1 MKLNLRERLAE
12 FRASFLNVLRRHPLE
27 LLLLLALT
35 VTLIVCLEIDEEPNG
50 PRMLILGWGALL
62 LLIVNRLAGRSVW
75 RRIYWVAWAPLVP
88 LFLWPGLP
96 EWVESAQAVI
106 TFTILTPLALL
117 ACRRAIANER
127 FVADALVYLRS
138 AVLAMLFAYVAYGL
152 FEAILWSAAYIFGFS
167 DARWV
172 AHLSADLFFVTQ
184 FLAVPTLFMMMLDRW
199 QGREAKSSHIIEKL
213 LNWIV
218 SPAIIA
224 YAALLTIY
232 LLKIIITWTLP
243 DGGVSYMVFAFTI
256 TALVVKAFQIL
267 IEKRRYDWFYDRFS
281 LISLPFVALFW
292 IGVARR
298 IGEYGL
304 TATRVYLIVCGAVM
318 TVCILLFL
326 SRRTGRYL
334 WAVLF
339 AILAFASVAYI
350 PALNPQAIGLRSQK
364 ARFERMALDLALID
378 STGRL
383 RTTLIPLSDSV
394 RLDQYDQAFDAMD
407 YILERDTMFHQQLGI
422 KRYDHSYSVKSRL
435 MPKQLITDVVCVDS
449 EDELVT
455 TVNNAS
461 VYLPEDALIESDPA
475 YPNIYTNIMQCGYN
489 YSNDLDKLDITV
501 KDTVLISLS
510 GDELVKKQLR
520 DTGLSFEDLQYL
532 DNEQSI
538 RFLDYRDQNIR
549 IIFHYLLIVRTETGK
564 YQINSANIELVMT
577 P

>member
-1 MKLNLRERLAE
+1 MTPRIEKWISEIRKSTAT
-12 FRASFLNVLRRHPLE
+12 VIRRHPIE
-27 LLLLLALT
+27 LLLSLCSTIAMIIYFESDTEPHPWLAIAVWGIMLLLVVNLLAGNT
-35 VTLIVCLEIDEEPNG
+35 I
-50 PRMLILGWGALL
+50 
-62 LLIVNRLAGRSVW
+62 W
-75 RRIYWVAWAPLVP
+75 RRIYWVAWTPLVP
-88 LFLWPGLP
+88 LALWPGLE
-96 EWVESAQAVI
+96 EWLNSDSFFI
-106 TFTILTPLALL
+106 SIFILTPLALL
-117 ACRRAIANER
+117 ACSKAIDNRRFLSDTII
-127 FVADALVYLRS
+127 YLR
-138 AVLAMLFAYVAYGL
+138 AAILALLFANVAL
-152 FEAILWSAAYIFGFS
+152 WLCEVIIWSAIYLFGHS
-167 DARWV
+167 TILQ
-172 AHLSADLFFVTQ
+172 HLQFDLFLTTELFV
-184 FLAVPTLFMMMLDRW
+184 VPTIFMMMLDRW

-435 MPKQLITDVVCVDS
+435 MPKLLITDVVCVDS
-449 EDELVT
+449 EDELVA

-475 YPNIYTNIMQCGYN
+475 YPNIYTNIVQCGYN

-520 DTGLSFEDLQYL
+520 NTGLSFEDLQYL

-549 IIFHYLLIVRTETGK
+549 IIFYYLLIVRTETGK
-564 YQINSANIELVMT
+564 YQINSASIELVMM

>member
-1 MKLNLRERLAE
+1 MTPRIEKWISEIRKST
-12 FRASFLNVLRRHPLE
+12 ASVIRRHPIE
-27 LLLLLALT
+27 LLLSLCSTIAMIIYFESDTEPHPWLAIAVWGIMLLLVVNLLAGNT
-35 VTLIVCLEIDEEPNG
+35 I
-50 PRMLILGWGALL
+50 
-62 LLIVNRLAGRSVW
+62 W
-75 RRIYWVAWAPLVP
+75 RRIYWVAWTPLVP
-88 LFLWPGLP
+88 LALWPGLE
-96 EWVESAQAVI
+96 EWLNSDSFFI
-106 TFTILTPLALL
+106 SIFILTPLALL
-117 ACRRAIANER
+117 ACSKAIDNRRFLSDTII
-127 FVADALVYLRS
+127 YLR
-138 AVLAMLFAYVAYGL
+138 AAILALLFANVAL
-152 FEAILWSAAYIFGFS
+152 WLCEVIIWSAIYLFGHS
-167 DARWV
+167 TILQ
-172 AHLSADLFFVTQ
+172 HLQFDLFLTTELFV
-184 FLAVPTLFMMMLDRW
+184 VPTIFMMMLDRW

-267 IEKRRYDWFYDRFS
+267 IEKRRYGWFYDRFS

-435 MPKQLITDVVCVDS
+435 MPKLLITDVVCVDS

-475 YPNIYTNIMQCGYN
+475 YPNIYTNIVQCGYN

-549 IIFHYLLIVRTETGK
+549 IIFHYMLIVRTETGK
-564 YQINSANIELVMT
+564 YQINSASIDLVMT

>member
-1 MKLNLRERLAE
+1 MTPRIEKWLSEIRKSTAT
-12 FRASFLNVLRRHPLE
+12 VIRRHPIE
-27 LLLLLALT
+27 LLLSLCSTIAMIIYFESDTEPHPWLAIAVWGIMLLLVVNLLAGNT
-35 VTLIVCLEIDEEPNG
+35 I
-50 PRMLILGWGALL
+50 
-62 LLIVNRLAGRSVW
+62 W
-75 RRIYWVAWAPLVP
+75 RRIYWVAWTPLVP
-88 LFLWPGLP
+88 LALWPGLE
-96 EWVESAQAVI
+96 EWLNSDSFFI
-106 TFTILTPLALL
+106 SIFILTPLALL
-117 ACRRAIANER
+117 ACSKAIDNRRFLSDTII
-127 FVADALVYLRS
+127 YLR
-138 AVLAMLFAYVAYGL
+138 AAILALLFANVAL
-152 FEAILWSAAYIFGFS
+152 WLCEVIIWSAIYLFGHS
-167 DARWV
+167 TILQ
-172 AHLSADLFFVTQ
+172 HLQFDLFLTTELFV
-184 FLAVPTLFMMMLDRW
+184 VPTIFMMMLDRW

-350 PALNPQAIGLRSQK
+350 PALNPQTIGLRSQK

-435 MPKQLITDVVCVDS
+435 MPKLLITDVVCVDS

-461 VYLPEDALIESDPA
+461 VYLPEDARIESDPA
-475 YPNIYTNIMQCGYN
+475 YPNIYTNIVQCGYN

-549 IIFHYLLIVRTETGK
+549 IIFYYMLIVRTETGK
-564 YQINSANIELVMT
+564 YQINSASIELVMT

>member
-1 MKLNLRERLAE
+1 MTPRIEKWISEIRKSTAT
-12 FRASFLNVLRRHPLE
+12 VIRRHPIE
-27 LLLLLALT
+27 LLLSLCSTIAMIIYFESDTEPHPWLAIAVWGIMLLLVVNLLAGNT
-35 VTLIVCLEIDEEPNG
+35 I
-50 PRMLILGWGALL
+50 
-62 LLIVNRLAGRSVW
+62 W
-75 RRIYWVAWAPLVP
+75 RRIYWVAWTPLVP
-88 LFLWPGLP
+88 LALWPGLE
-96 EWVESAQAVI
+96 EWLNSDSFFI
-106 TFTILTPLALL
+106 SIFILTPLALL
-117 ACRRAIANER
+117 ACSKAIDNRRFLSDTII
-127 FVADALVYLRS
+127 YLR
-138 AVLAMLFAYVAYGL
+138 AAILALLFANVAL
-152 FEAILWSAAYIFGFS
+152 WLCEVIIWSAIYLFGHS
-167 DARWV
+167 TILQ
-172 AHLSADLFFVTQ
+172 HLQFDLFLTTELFV
-184 FLAVPTLFMMMLDRW
+184 VPTIFMMMLDRW

-350 PALNPQAIGLRSQK
+350 PALDPQAIGLRSQK
-364 ARFERMALDLALID
+364 ARFERIALDLALID

-435 MPKQLITDVVCVDS
+435 MPKLLITDVVCVDS
-449 EDELVT
+449 EDELGA

-461 VYLPEDALIESDPA
+461 VYLPEDARIESDPA
-475 YPNIYTNIMQCGYN
+475 YPNIYTNIVQCGYN

-549 IIFHYLLIVRTETGK
+549 IIFYYMLIVRTETGK
-564 YQINSANIELVMT
+564 YQINSASIELVMT

>member
-1 MKLNLRERLAE
+1 MTPRIEKWISEIRKSTAT
-12 FRASFLNVLRRHPLE
+12 VIRRHPIE
-27 LLLLLALT
+27 LLLSLCSTIAMIIYFESDTEPHPWLAIAVWGIMLLLVVNLLAGNT
-35 VTLIVCLEIDEEPNG
+35 I
-50 PRMLILGWGALL
+50 
-62 LLIVNRLAGRSVW
+62 W
-75 RRIYWVAWAPLVP
+75 RRIYWVAWTPLVP
-88 LFLWPGLP
+88 LALWPGLE
-96 EWVESAQAVI
+96 EWLNSDSFFI
-106 TFTILTPLALL
+106 SIFILTPLALL
-117 ACRRAIANER
+117 ACSKAIDNRRFLSDTII
-127 FVADALVYLRS
+127 YLR
-138 AVLAMLFAYVAYGL
+138 AAILALLFANVAL
-152 FEAILWSAAYIFGFS
+152 WLCEVIIWSAIYLFGHS
-167 DARWV
+167 TILQ
-172 AHLSADLFFVTQ
+172 HLQFDLFLTTELFV
-184 FLAVPTLFMMMLDRW
+184 VPTIFMMMLDRW

-350 PALNPQAIGLRSQK
+350 PALNPQTIGLRSQK

-407 YILERDTMFHQQLGI
+407 YILERDTLFHQQLGI

-435 MPKQLITDVVCVDS
+435 MPKLLITDVVCVDS
-449 EDELVT
+449 EDELGA

-461 VYLPEDALIESDPA
+461 VYLPEDARIESDPA
-475 YPNIYTNIMQCGYN
+475 YPNIYTNIVQCGYN

-520 DTGLSFEDLQYL
+520 NTGLSFEDLQYL

-549 IIFHYLLIVRTETGK
+549 IIFYYLLIVRTETGK
-564 YQINSANIELVMT
+564 YQINSASIELVMT

>member
-1 MKLNLRERLAE
+1 MTPRIEKWISEIRKSTAT
-12 FRASFLNVLRRHPLE
+12 VIRRHPIE
-27 LLLLLALT
+27 LLLSLCSTIAMIIYFESDTEPHPWLAIAVWGIMLLLVVNLLAGNT
-35 VTLIVCLEIDEEPNG
+35 I
-50 PRMLILGWGALL
+50 
-62 LLIVNRLAGRSVW
+62 W
-75 RRIYWVAWAPLVP
+75 RRIYWVAWTPLVP
-88 LFLWPGLP
+88 LALWPGLE
-96 EWVESAQAVI
+96 EWLNSDSFFI
-106 TFTILTPLALL
+106 SIFILTPLALL
-117 ACRRAIANER
+117 ACSKAIDNRRFLSDTII
-127 FVADALVYLRS
+127 YLR
-138 AVLAMLFAYVAYGL
+138 AAILALLFANVAL
-152 FEAILWSAAYIFGFS
+152 WLCEVIIWSAIYLFGHS
-167 DARWV
+167 TILQ
-172 AHLSADLFFVTQ
+172 HLQFDLFLTTELFV
-184 FLAVPTLFMMMLDRW
+184 VPTIFMMMLDRW

-304 TATRVYLIVCGAVM
+304 TATRVYLLVCGAVM

-350 PALNPQAIGLRSQK
+350 PALDPQAIGLRSQK

-435 MPKQLITDVVCVDS
+435 MPKLLITDVVCVDS
-449 EDELVT
+449 EDELGA

-461 VYLPEDALIESDPA
+461 VYLPEDARIESDPA
-475 YPNIYTNIMQCGYN
+475 YPNIYTNIVQCGYN

-520 DTGLSFEDLQYL
+520 NTGLSFEDLQYL

-549 IIFHYLLIVRTETGK
+549 IIFYYLLIVRTETGK
-564 YQINSANIELVMT
+564 YQINSASIELVMM

>member
-1 MKLNLRERLAE
+1 MTPRIEKWISEIRKSTAT
-12 FRASFLNVLRRHPLE
+12 VIRRHPIE
-27 LLLLLALT
+27 LLLSLCSTIAMIIYFESDTEPHPWLAIAVWGIMLLLVVNLLAGNT
-35 VTLIVCLEIDEEPNG
+35 I
-50 PRMLILGWGALL
+50 
-62 LLIVNRLAGRSVW
+62 W
-75 RRIYWVAWAPLVP
+75 RRIYWVAWTPLVP
-88 LFLWPGLP
+88 LALWPGLE
-96 EWVESAQAVI
+96 EWLNSDSFFI
-106 TFTILTPLALL
+106 SIFILTPLALL
-117 ACRRAIANER
+117 ACSKAIDNRRFLSDTII
-127 FVADALVYLRS
+127 YLR
-138 AVLAMLFAYVAYGL
+138 AAILALLFANVAL
-152 FEAILWSAAYIFGFS
+152 WLCEVIIWSAIYLFGHS
-167 DARWV
+167 TILQ
-172 AHLSADLFFVTQ
+172 HLQFDLFLTTELFV
-184 FLAVPTLFMMMLDRW
+184 VPTIFMMMLDRW

-350 PALNPQAIGLRSQK
+350 PALDPQAIGLRSQK

-435 MPKQLITDVVCVDS
+435 MPKLLITDVVCVDS

-461 VYLPEDALIESDPA
+461 VYLPEDARIESDPA
-475 YPNIYTNIMQCGYN
+475 YPNIYTNIVQCGYN

-564 YQINSANIELVMT
+564 YQINSASIELVMT

>member
-1 MKLNLRERLAE
+1 MTPRIEKWISEIRKSTAT
-12 FRASFLNVLRRHPLE
+12 VIRRHPIE
-27 LLLLLALT
+27 LLLSLCSTIAMIIYFESDTEPHPWLAIAVWGIMLLLVVNLLAGNT
-35 VTLIVCLEIDEEPNG
+35 I
-50 PRMLILGWGALL
+50 
-62 LLIVNRLAGRSVW
+62 W
-75 RRIYWVAWAPLVP
+75 RRIYWVAWTPLVP
-88 LFLWPGLP
+88 LALWPGLE
-96 EWVESAQAVI
+96 EWLNSDSFFI
-106 TFTILTPLALL
+106 SIFILTPLALL
-117 ACRRAIANER
+117 ACSKAIDNRRFLSDTII
-127 FVADALVYLRS
+127 YLR
-138 AVLAMLFAYVAYGL
+138 AAILALLFANVAL
-152 FEAILWSAAYIFGFS
+152 WLCEVIIWSAIYLFGHS
-167 DARWV
+167 TILQ
-172 AHLSADLFFVTQ
+172 HLQFDLFLTTELFV
-184 FLAVPTLFMMMLDRW
+184 VPTIFMMMLDRW

-350 PALNPQAIGLRSQK
+350 PALDPQAIGLRSQK

-435 MPKQLITDVVCVDS
+435 MPKLLITDVVCVDS

-461 VYLPEDALIESDPA
+461 VYLPEDARIESDPA
-475 YPNIYTNIMQCGYN
+475 YPNIYTNIVQCGYN

-549 IIFHYLLIVRTETGK
+549 IIFYYMLIVRTETGK
-564 YQINSANIELVMT
+564 YQINSASIELVMM

>member
-1 MKLNLRERLAE
+1 MTPRIEKWISEIRKSTAT
-12 FRASFLNVLRRHPLE
+12 VIRRHPIE
-27 LLLLLALT
+27 LLLSLCSTIAMIIYFESDTEPHPWLAIAVWGIMLLLVVNLLAGNT
-35 VTLIVCLEIDEEPNG
+35 I
-50 PRMLILGWGALL
+50 
-62 LLIVNRLAGRSVW
+62 W
-75 RRIYWVAWAPLVP
+75 RRIYWVAWTPLVP
-88 LFLWPGLP
+88 LALWPGLE
-96 EWVESAQAVI
+96 EWLNSDSFFI
-106 TFTILTPLALL
+106 SIFILTPLALL
-117 ACRRAIANER
+117 ACSKAIDNRRFLSDTII
-127 FVADALVYLRS
+127 YLR
-138 AVLAMLFAYVAYGL
+138 AAILALLFANVAL
-152 FEAILWSAAYIFGFS
+152 WLCEVIIWSAIYLFGHS
-167 DARWV
+167 TILQ
-172 AHLSADLFFVTQ
+172 HLQFDLFLTTELFV
-184 FLAVPTLFMMMLDRW
+184 VPTIFMMMLDRW

-350 PALNPQAIGLRSQK
+350 PALDPQAIGLRSQK

-407 YILERDTMFHQQLGI
+407 YILERDTLFHQQLGI

-435 MPKQLITDVVCVDS
+435 MPKLLITDVVCVDS
-449 EDELVT
+449 EDELVA

-475 YPNIYTNIMQCGYN
+475 YPNIYTNIVQCGYN

-549 IIFHYLLIVRTETGK
+549 IIFGYLLIDQPEAGK
-564 YQINSANIELVMT
+564 YHLINAYVELIMI

>member
-1 MKLNLRERLAE
+1 MTPRIEKWISEIRKSTAT
-12 FRASFLNVLRRHPLE
+12 VIRRHPIE
-27 LLLLLALT
+27 LLLSLCSTIAMIIYFESDTEPHPWLAIAVWGIMLLLVVNLLAGNT
-35 VTLIVCLEIDEEPNG
+35 I
-50 PRMLILGWGALL
+50 
-62 LLIVNRLAGRSVW
+62 W
-75 RRIYWVAWAPLVP
+75 RRIYWVAWTPLVP
-88 LFLWPGLP
+88 LALWPGLE
-96 EWVESAQAVI
+96 EWLNSDSFFI
-106 TFTILTPLALL
+106 SIFILTPLALL
-117 ACRRAIANER
+117 ACSKAIDNRRFLSDTII
-127 FVADALVYLRS
+127 YLR
-138 AVLAMLFAYVAYGL
+138 AAILALLFANVAL
-152 FEAILWSAAYIFGFS
+152 WLCEVIIWSAIYLFGHS
-167 DARWV
+167 TILQ
-172 AHLSADLFFVTQ
+172 HLQFDLFLTTELFV
-184 FLAVPTLFMMMLDRW
+184 VPTIFMMMLDRW

-350 PALNPQAIGLRSQK
+350 PALDPQAIGLRSQK

-435 MPKQLITDVVCVDS
+435 MPKLLITDVVCVDS
-449 EDELVT
+449 EDELVA

-549 IIFHYLLIVRTETGK
+549 IIFYYMLIVRTETGK
-564 YQINSANIELVMT
+564 YQINSASIELVMT

>member
-1 MKLNLRERLAE
+1 MTPRIEKWISEIRKSTAT
-12 FRASFLNVLRRHPLE
+12 VIRRHPIE
-27 LLLLLALT
+27 LLLSLCSTIAMIIYFESDTEPHPWLAIAVWGIMLLLVVNLLAGNT
-35 VTLIVCLEIDEEPNG
+35 I
-50 PRMLILGWGALL
+50 
-62 LLIVNRLAGRSVW
+62 W
-75 RRIYWVAWAPLVP
+75 RRIYWVAWTPLVP
-88 LFLWPGLP
+88 LALWPGLE
-96 EWVESAQAVI
+96 EWLNSDSFFI
-106 TFTILTPLALL
+106 SIFILTPLALL
-117 ACRRAIANER
+117 ACSKAIDNRRFLSDTII
-127 FVADALVYLRS
+127 YLR
-138 AVLAMLFAYVAYGL
+138 AAILALLFANVAL
-152 FEAILWSAAYIFGFS
+152 WLCEVIIWSAIYLFGHS
-167 DARWV
+167 TILQ
-172 AHLSADLFFVTQ
+172 HLQFDLFLTTELFV
-184 FLAVPTLFMMMLDRW
+184 VPTIFMMMLDRW

-435 MPKQLITDVVCVDS
+435 MPKLLITDVVCVDS

-475 YPNIYTNIMQCGYN
+475 YPNIYTNIVQCGYN

-549 IIFHYLLIVRTETGK
+549 IIFYYLLIVRTETGK
-564 YQINSANIELVMT
+564 YQINSASIELVMT

>member
-1 MKLNLRERLAE
+1 MTPRIEKWISEIRKSTAT
-12 FRASFLNVLRRHPLE
+12 VIRRHPIE
-27 LLLLLALT
+27 LLLSLCSTIAMIIYFESDTEPHPWLAIAVWGIMLLLVVNLLAGNT
-35 VTLIVCLEIDEEPNG
+35 I
-50 PRMLILGWGALL
+50 
-62 LLIVNRLAGRSVW
+62 W
-75 RRIYWVAWAPLVP
+75 RRIYWVAWTPLVP
-88 LFLWPGLP
+88 LALWPGLE
-96 EWVESAQAVI
+96 EWLNSDSFFI
-106 TFTILTPLALL
+106 SIFILTPLALL
-117 ACRRAIANER
+117 ACSKAIDNRRFLSDTII
-127 FVADALVYLRS
+127 YLR
-138 AVLAMLFAYVAYGL
+138 AAILALLFANVAL
-152 FEAILWSAAYIFGFS
+152 WLCEVIIWSAIYLFGHS
-167 DARWV
+167 TILQ
-172 AHLSADLFFVTQ
+172 HLQFDLFLTTELFV
-184 FLAVPTLFMMMLDRW
+184 VPTIFMMMLDRW

-435 MPKQLITDVVCVDS
+435 MPKLLITDVVCVDS

-461 VYLPEDALIESDPA
+461 VYLPEDARIESDPA
-475 YPNIYTNIMQCGYN
+475 YPNIYTNIVQCGYN

-520 DTGLSFEDLQYL
+520 NTGLSFEDLQYL

-549 IIFHYLLIVRTETGK
+549 IIFYYLLIVRTETGK
-564 YQINSANIELVMT
+564 YQINSASIELVMM

>member
-1 MKLNLRERLAE
+1 MTPRIEKWISEIRKSTAT
-12 FRASFLNVLRRHPLE
+12 VIRRHPIE
-27 LLLLLALT
+27 LLLSLCSTIAMIIYFESDTEPHPWLAIAVWGIMLLLVVNLLAGNT
-35 VTLIVCLEIDEEPNG
+35 I
-50 PRMLILGWGALL
+50 
-62 LLIVNRLAGRSVW
+62 W
-75 RRIYWVAWAPLVP
+75 RRIYWVAWTPLVP
-88 LFLWPGLP
+88 LALWPGLE
-96 EWVESAQAVI
+96 EWLNSDSFFI
-106 TFTILTPLALL
+106 SIFILTPLALL
-117 ACRRAIANER
+117 ACSKAIDNRRFLSDTII
-127 FVADALVYLRS
+127 YLR
-138 AVLAMLFAYVAYGL
+138 AAILALLFANVAL
-152 FEAILWSAAYIFGFS
+152 WLCEVIIWSAIYLFGHS
-167 DARWV
+167 TILQ
-172 AHLSADLFFVTQ
+172 HLQFDLFLTTELFV
-184 FLAVPTLFMMMLDRW
+184 VPTIFMMMLDRW

-304 TATRVYLIVCGAVM
+304 TPNRVYLIVCGAVM

-435 MPKQLITDVVCVDS
+435 MPKLLITDVVCVDS

-461 VYLPEDALIESDPA
+461 VYLPEDARIESDPA
-475 YPNIYTNIMQCGYN
+475 YPNIYTNIVQCGYN

-549 IIFHYLLIVRTETGK
+549 IIFYYMLIVRTETGK
-564 YQINSANIELVMT
+564 YQINSASIELVMM